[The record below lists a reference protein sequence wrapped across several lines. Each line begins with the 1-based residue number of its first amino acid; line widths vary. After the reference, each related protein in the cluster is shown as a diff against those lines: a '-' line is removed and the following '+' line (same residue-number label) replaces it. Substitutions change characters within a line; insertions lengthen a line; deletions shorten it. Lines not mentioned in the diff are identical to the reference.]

1 MKKVLLIGED
11 ESNSFLL
18 CHLKEE
24 GCEVALLTKYNSGVD
39 SYKRLSSPAE
49 ALAWGP
55 EYVICDSQ
63 GYSPFLKAFRDSGA
77 EVLGGGPITDKLET
91 DLVTALDFLEGAGVP
106 TLDYRTFKDA
116 ATAIDYVLLDS
127 NKPWRLT
134 CGMGDSEGYRGG
146 MELAEVLERRVSEN
160 TLPPQFIVHRDF
172 PGLAGPNDNH
182 IDMWSSFCVTGMVHE
197 KGLMNPCFAVNIAH
211 TDTGIPVFEGVTLF
225 PIPLDSP
232 LVSLTLGRAA
242 SALSRLNY
250 VGPVTLSCMVQPPD
264 FNTRTEEDDFRYWD
278 DKICAQRIMFTPPPG
293 FWAAF
298 IAGLEMPFHLFLA
311 RLLTPQRN
319 GNPFD
324 FWEGVVSS
332 RKLTLPPY
340 PMTEAAW
347 LSPDQKTSLLGMIP
361 STKLRSKKNVLW
373 SGVKESEDGYVQP
386 VVPVIGWLT
395 GKATSANDSLRQIRS
410 EYDFLNAPF
419 TQVDC
424 SISSS
429 FEVDMLPTGLAGRQ
443 LEWEKRVAKDME
455 TRLDRKLMKVV
466 TTSV

>member
-18 CHLKEE
+18 SHLRNE
-24 GCEVALLTKYNSGVD
+24 GCDVALLTKYNSGVD
-39 SYKRLSSPAE
+39 GFKRLSSPKD

-55 EYVICDSQ
+55 NYVICDSK

-77 EVLGGGPITDKLET
+77 EVVGGGPITDKLET

-106 TLDYRTFKDA
+106 TVDYRTFKDA
-116 ATAIDYVLLDS
+116 ATAIEYVLLDS

-146 MELAEVLERRVSEN
+146 MELSEVLESREAN
-160 TLPPQFIVHRDF
+160 GTLPPQFIIHRDF

-182 IDMWSSFCVTGMVHE
+182 IDMWSSFCITGMVHE
-197 KGLMNPCFAVNIAH
+197 KGLMNPAFAVSIAH

-225 PIPLDSP
+225 PVPLDSP
-232 LVSLTLGRAA
+232 LVALTLGRAA

-264 FNTRTEEDDFRYWD
+264 FNTCTEEDEFKYWD

-298 IAGLEMPFHLFLA
+298 LTGLEMPLHLFLD

-340 PMTEAAW
+340 PLSEGTW
-347 LSPDQKTSLLGMIP
+347 LNEEQKRTLLEMIP
-361 STKLRSKKNVLW
+361 PTRLNSKKNVLW
-373 SGVKESEDGYVQP
+373 SGVKESEEGYVQP

-395 GKATSANDSLRQIRS
+395 GKARSASDSLRQIRS
-410 EYDFLNAPF
+410 EYDFLDAPF

-424 SISSS
+424 SLSSS
-429 FEVDMLPTGLAGRQ
+429 FEVDMLPTRLADRQ
-443 LEWEKRVAKDME
+443 LEWEKRIEGDKE
-455 TRLDRKLMKVV
+455 TRLGKEQMKVV
-466 TTSV
+466 TASA